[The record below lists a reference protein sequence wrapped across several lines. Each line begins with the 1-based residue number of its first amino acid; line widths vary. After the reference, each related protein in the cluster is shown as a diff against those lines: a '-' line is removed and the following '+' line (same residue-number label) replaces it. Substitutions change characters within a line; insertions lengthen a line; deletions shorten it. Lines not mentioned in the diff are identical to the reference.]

1 MAYGWYSFDME
12 ELEGQEA
19 ANGRTGIMLHGG
31 GSACGWPGAWQPHQ
45 ALHPTLGYLRLHN
58 INLRDRVLPLPE
70 RGTAYVGLLQ
80 LR

>member
-19 ANGRTGIMLHGG
+19 ANGRAGIMLHGG

-45 ALHPTLGYLRLHN
+45 ALLPTLGCLRLQN
-58 INLRDRVLPLPE
+58 INLRDRVLPLSE
-70 RGTAYVGLLQ
+70 GGTAYVGMFQ
-80 LR
+80 QR

>member
-19 ANGRTGIMLHGG
+19 ANARAGIMLHGG

-58 INLRDRVLPLPE
+58 INYEIPSCSSLSEAPPTW
-70 RGTAYVGLLQ
+70 GCSSSA
-80 LR
+80 